1 MFIMISKIHA
11 TETLKGEFG
20 VATYSTPASV
30 TIGLATVI
38 PTEATGAI
46 NSELSSSYGYA
57 RVTVDCDSAKWEADA
72 VTGYVK
78 NKTAIEFDAF
88 TSTPS
93 PAINVSHWFMSPVAA
108 GAPGDKANYYDVL
121 KDANGGTTT
130 YEVKAGGKLTIPAG
144 QLQIGRVNPS

>member
-1 MFIMISKIHA
+1 MISKAHA

-30 TIGLATVI
+30 TIGLATAI

-46 NSELSSSYGYA
+46 NGELSSSYGYT
-57 RVTVDCDSAKWEADA
+57 RVTVNCDADKWEADTS
-72 VTGYVK
+72 TGYIK

-93 PAINVSHWFMSPVAA
+93 PAVNVSHWFISPVAL
-108 GAPGDKANYYDVL
+108 GASGDKANYYDVL